1 MAKFDQS
8 ILTQYGITGST
19 VIAHNPSYEQLF
31 EEETKAGLEGYEVG
45 QNTELGA
52 VNVKTGIYT
61 GRSPKDKY
69 IVMDENSKD
78 TVWWTS
84 DEYKN
89 DNHPASQEAWKAVK
103 EIAQKE
109 LSNKRLY
116 VVDAFCGANKDT
128 RMAVRFIVEVAWQAH
143 FVTNMFIKPT
153 AEELENFEPD
163 FVVYNASKAKVE
175 NYKELGLNSETAV
188 LFNITSKEQVI
199 VNTWYGGEMKKGMF
213 SMMNYYL
220 QECGVKSVLLPALEY
235 MRTDKNA
242 EPDPVYIKD
251 KLQVQLE
258 LHPDAEIYITQGYI
272 CRNAYGEIDNLQRG
286 GSDYTASLI
295 GAAINASEIQIW
307 TDIDGMHNNDPRI
320 VDKTAPVRHL
330 HFEEAAELAYFGAKI
345 LHPTCIQPAKYA
357 NIPVRLLNTMD
368 PTAPGTLISNDTE
381 KGKIK
386 AVAAKDNITAIKIKS
401 SRMLLAHG
409 FLRKV
414 FEIFE
419 SYQTSI
425 DMICTSEVGV
435 SVSIDNVKHL
445 NEILDDLK
453 KYGTVTVD
461 KDMCIICVVGDLEWE
476 NVGFEAK
483 ALDAM
488 RDIPVRMIS
497 FGGSN
502 YNISFL
508 IRECDKKAA
517 LQSLSDALFNE
528 E

>member
-1 MAKFDQS
+1 MKVLKFGGTSVGSPERIGNVARLIAGRGRNIVVLSAMAGTTNTLIEIAGYLYKHNINAAKEVINDLERS
-8 ILTQYGITGST
+8 YRRTVAILFTSVECRMEADLEVEAIFAFIRSL
-19 VIAHNPSYEQLF
+19 ARDRFSEF
-31 EEETKAGLEGYEVG
+31 EEREIVAQGELLSTKLMH
-45 QNTELGA
+45 
-52 VNVKTGIYT
+52 IYLRQC
-61 GRSPKDKY
+61 G
-69 IVMDENSKD
+69 
-78 TVWWTS
+78 
-84 DEYKN
+84 
-89 DNHPASQEAWKAVK
+89 
-103 EIAQKE
+103 
-109 LSNKRLY
+109 
-116 VVDAFCGANKDT
+116 VDAAF
-128 RMAVRFIVEVAWQAH
+128 
-143 FVTNMFIKPT
+143 
-153 AEELENFEPD
+153 
-163 FVVYNASKAKVE
+163 
-175 NYKELGLNSETAV
+175 
-188 LFNITSKEQVI
+188 
-199 VNTWYGGEMKKGMF
+199 
-213 SMMNYYL
+213 
-220 QECGVKSVLLPALEY
+220 LPAMEFMRINKNGEADMEY
-235 MRTDKNA
+235 IRRHLNDLLV
-242 EPDPVYIKD
+242 E
-251 KLQVQLE
+251 Q
-258 LHPDAEIYITQGYI
+258 PDAPLYITQGFI